1 MAIFTQTY
9 TNIGL
14 TQLAGTISA
23 NYTLSRIAAGSGNQP
38 TPSSAT
44 ALGIQKI
51 ASITVGAATILSPGQ
66 YVIQGTIQSSNY
78 AGAPFVLTEL
88 GLFGSIPG
96 VNGGA
101 EGLTMYVSVVN
112 GPTIENNTSNPQQ
125 TIYLLFNVAV
135 ANSANVTVTVGTG
148 LFALESDFVT
158 HLADPAAHPQAF
170 INPFNLAV
178 PTKQGLVPA
187 NASPVDVTYSLRGS
201 NPLSW
206 VKTIQTLTA
215 NITLFVAIGN
225 PDIFPNFSTIQN
237 ALNYLA
243 NYFISTGFTATIQVA
258 AGAFNTPFTV
268 NHPQGGQINI
278 IGTATTVTATA
289 AAFASGSVTLTGP
302 FTGFAAG
309 NIVMVSNRQTA
320 AGQEISGCWVVGSAT
335 STTITYATGYGGLG
349 GSLTGTNSITVVR
362 FDTSSTQTTS
372 EAVLFKSDLGLL
384 SNMGFRK
391 TGAAIKDGLVASN
404 NAIVSLNTVGC
415 VGWSV
420 AGGGVAAIAS
430 TTGAQVTATNCN
442 CSLNSFGFIAQTG
455 GMTCVNCISN
465 ANVIGYSFQQ
475 IPLFCTNCI
484 SDANSISGFSGSN
497 NGVGTLSGC
506 TAQFSPAGISANL
519 GAIAVQQN
527 GGLFTLNS
535 TDIILAVGAFYV
547 HSGGAGAGIGTV
559 SPNITAANTLTA
571 DGCYYSP

>member
-14 TQLAGTISA
+14 TQLAATISSS
-23 NYTLSRIAAGSGNQP
+23 YTLSRIAAGSGNQP
-38 TPSSAT
+38 TPSTAT
-44 ALGIQKI
+44 ALGTQKI

-66 YVIQGTIQSSNY
+66 YVIQGTIQSNNY
-78 AGAPFVLTEL
+78 SGAPFVLTEL

-101 EGLTMYVSVVN
+101 EGLTMYVSVAN

-148 LFALESDFVT
+148 LFAIESDFVT

-170 INPFNLAV
+170 INPFNLAI

-258 AGAFNTPFTV
+258 TGAFNTPFTV
-268 NHPQGGQINI
+268 KHPQGGQISI
-278 IGTATTVTATA
+278 IGTVTTVTATA
-289 AAFASGSVTLTGP
+289 ASFAAGTVTLTGP

-320 AGQEISGCWVVGSAT
+320 AGQEISGCWVVVTAS
-335 STTITYATGYGGLG
+335 STTITYATGYSALG
-349 GSLTGTNSITVVR
+349 GALTGSNAITVVR

-372 EAVLFKSDLGLL
+372 AAVTCQSDLGLI
-384 SNMGFRK
+384 SNIGFRK
-391 TGAAIKDGLVASN
+391 TGAAGAVNGLVAVN
-404 NAIVSLNTVGC
+404 NAIVSCSTLGF
-415 VGWSV
+415 VGWTI
-420 AGGGVAAIAS
+420 AGGGIGAMRA
-430 TTGAQVTATNCN
+430 TTGAQVAATNCN
-442 CSLNSFGFIAQTG
+442 CSLGANGFIAETG
-455 GMTCVNCISN
+455 EMTCVNCIAT
-465 ANVIGYSFQQ
+465 ANTVGYSFSQG
-475 IPLFCTNCI
+475 PMSCTGCIADANGFGWAGSNGGVVTLSACI
-484 SDANSISGFSGSN
+484 S
-497 NGVGTLSGC
+497 
-506 TAQFSPAGISANL
+506 QFNTTGISASIGSTVL
-519 GAIAVQQN
+519 QVN
-527 GGLFTLNS
+527 GGTFTGNS
-535 TDIILAVGAFYV
+535 TDVALSIGSFYTHV
-547 HSGGAGAGIGTV
+547 GGASASITTV
-559 SPNITAANTLTA
+559 SPNIGSANVLTA